1 MSNYKENINSYIH
14 EALVYLKK
22 TKNLW
27 IKEDHP
33 EIIRRLE
40 NWDWK
45 TDLIKIEQRLQS
57 AYKKIPFEENIGTIA
72 INWDDYYNNGVTLY
86 FGSESEYQEWGDDD
100 WLDWE
105 IDLTDIINQIFEGI
119 DNWHNEMEVELDLFK
134 ELFLGLV
141 ETAAIH
147 SIKSEEFK
155 QLKKQ
160 DTYLISSALW
170 HDSEYD
176 MIFNSKE
183 PVAYKLSLRE
193 EYKKTTPEV
202 LEKGYYSFF
211 GEKHNISTK
220 WIRGNGS
227 KEGIIPEE
235 IGLFQNVKQ
244 IKAKN
249 EYLKD
254 LPDTLFSLS
263 KLQDLDLSHNKLESI
278 SQNITKLQNLNIFD
292 ISNNHLSHLPNE
304 LAELVELKRLNIEYN
319 QLTKLPP
326 LKKLPKLDS
335 LSAHNNN
342 IEKFAE
348 LPQSLTWLNL
358 NSNEL
363 KQLPKSI
370 TNLKKLKTLVLSKNS
385 FSSFPKEILQLTSL
399 ESIELGGN
407 PIEDLP
413 KELLSLPNLREL
425 RVIPNKF
432 SIEKRKELRE
442 VFGDILFVGYDSDS
456 NSFM

>member
-1 MSNYKENINSYIH
+1 MSNYKENISSYIH
-14 EALVYLKK
+14 EALIYLKK

-33 EIIRRLE
+33 EIIERLE

-57 AYKKIPFEENIGTIA
+57 AYKKILFEENIGTIA

-105 IDLTDIINQIFEGI
+105 IDLTDIINQIFGGI
-119 DNWHNEMEVELDLFK
+119 DKWYNEMEIELDLFK

-147 SIKSEEFK
+147 SIKTKEFK
-155 QLKKQ
+155 QLKKH

-183 PVAYKLSLRE
+183 PVVYKLSLRE
-193 EYKKTTPEV
+193 EYKKTIPEA
-202 LEKGYYSFF
+202 LEKGYYAFF

-220 WIRGNGS
+220 WIRSNGS
-227 KEGIIPEE
+227 KEGVIPEE
-235 IGLFQNVKQ
+235 IGLFQNAEE

-263 KLQDLDLSHNKLESI
+263 KLKDLDLSHNKLKSI
-278 SQNITKLQNLNIFD
+278 SQNITKLQNLNVFD

-304 LAELVELKRLNIEYN
+304 LAELAELKRLNIEYN

-326 LKKLPKLDS
+326 LEKLPKLDS

-342 IEKFAE
+342 IEEFSE

-363 KQLPKSI
+363 EQLPKSI
-370 TNLKKLKTLVLSKNS
+370 TNLKNLKTLVISNNS
-385 FSSFPKEILQLTSL
+385 FHSVPKELLQLTSL

-407 PIEDLP
+407 PLEDLP
-413 KELLSLPNLREL
+413 KELLSLPKLREV

-442 VFGDILFVGYDSDS
+442 AFGDILFVGFDSDA